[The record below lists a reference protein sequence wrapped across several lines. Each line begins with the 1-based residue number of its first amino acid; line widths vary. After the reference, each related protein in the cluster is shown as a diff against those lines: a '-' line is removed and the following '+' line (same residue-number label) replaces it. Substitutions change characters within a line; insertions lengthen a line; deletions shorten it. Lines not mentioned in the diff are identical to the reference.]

1 MVMRILVFLLL
12 GWLPLAAG
20 ATTVLVMGDSLSAG
34 YGIAVD
40 RGWVALLEKRLQ
52 KEHEGARVVNASITG
67 ETTAGGRRRLPA
79 LLARHRHDIVILE
92 LGGNDGLRGLPPR
105 QMAANLAAMIDM
117 ARQAG
122 ARVLLLG
129 MKIPA
134 NYGPGYR
141 QRFEAVFQRLAREK
155 QVAFV
160 PFFLQ
165 DVALDARLMQADGIH
180 PNAEA
185 QDEMLDRVWPVLEAM
200 LN

>member
-1 MVMRILVFLLL
+1 MILFLLSW
-12 GWLPLAAG
+12 WLPLAAG
-20 ATTVLVMGDSLSAG
+20 ATTILVLGDSLSAG
-34 YGIAVD
+34 YGMAVEQ
-40 RGWVALLEKRLQ
+40 GWVALLEQRLK
-52 KEHEGARVVNASITG
+52 KEHKSAAVVNASISG

-79 LLARHRHDIVILE
+79 LLARHRPDIVIIE
-92 LGGNDGLRGLPPR
+92 LGGNDGLRGIPPR
-105 QMAANLAAMIDM
+105 QMEANLAAMIDQ

-129 MKIPA
+129 MKIPV
-134 NYGPGYR
+134 NYGPAYR
-141 QRFEAVFQRLAREK
+141 QRFEAVFTRLARQK

-165 DVALDARLMQADGIH
+165 DVALDPRLMQGDGVH

-185 QDEMLDRVWPVLEAM
+185 QDEMLARVWPVLKTM

>member
-1 MVMRILVFLLL
+1 MRIAGILLL
-12 GWLPLAAG
+12 WLLSPAGWAV
-20 ATTVLVMGDSLSAG
+20 TVLVLGDSLSAG
-34 YGIAVD
+34 YGIDVE

-52 KEHEGARVVNASITG
+52 KEHKGARVVNASISG

-79 LLARHRHDIVILE
+79 LLARHRPDIVILE
-92 LGGNDGLRGLPPR
+92 LGGNDGLRGIPPQR
-105 QMAANLAAMIDM
+105 MAANLAAMIDQ

-134 NYGPGYR
+134 NYGPRYR
-141 QRFEAVFQRLAREK
+141 RQFEAVFQRLARNK

-165 DVALDARLMQADGIH
+165 DVALRPGLMQADGIH

-185 QDEMLDRVWPVLEAM
+185 QDEMLARVWPALAAM